1 MWTLSESCT
10 THSGWGGRGASRT
23 YLTHSAVPACL
34 HMVLALIARVDE
46 TVLALCMQ
54 FYQHAQCGPLGAAQG
69 RELPVLVSGQGEEGI
84 TPIH

>member
-1 MWTLSESCT
+1 
-10 THSGWGGRGASRT
+10 
-23 YLTHSAVPACL
+23 
-34 HMVLALIARVDE
+34 MVLALIARVDE